1 MTRNDMEAIEKIL
14 DGERVGYAYLY
25 PSDGSERLE
34 YVFDMTAENMA
45 SFIGQHQ
52 LGIKKMVLTDM
63 CDRLILDTE
72 GGFLNNC
79 PNQEL
84 CKELLSLLQ
93 PIRVGEK
100 AAEEFSMVTRE
111 IYDEYCQLEDQAVTA
126 AEISML

>member
-1 MTRNDMEAIEKIL
+1 MTKNDMEAIEKIL
-14 DGERVGYAYLY
+14 DGNQVGYAYLY

-45 SFIGQHQ
+45 NFIGQHQ
-52 LGIKKMVLTDM
+52 LSIKKMVLTDM
-63 CDRLILDTE
+63 CDRLMLDTA

-84 CKELLSLLQ
+84 CKKLLSLLP
-93 PIRVGEK
+93 PIQMGEK
-100 AAEEFSMVTRE
+100 EVEEFPIVARE
-111 IYDEYCQLEDQAVTA
+111 IFDEYCQLEDQVVTA

>member
-84 CKELLSLLQ
+84 CKALLSLLQ

>member
-1 MTRNDMEAIEKIL
+1 MTKNDMEAIEKIL
-14 DGERVGYAYLY
+14 DGNQVGYAYLY

-52 LGIKKMVLTDM
+52 LGVKAVMLTDM
-63 CDRLILDTE
+63 CDRLILDTV

-84 CKELLSLLQ
+84 CKKLLSLLP
-93 PIRVGEK
+93 PIQMGEK
-100 AAEEFSMVTRE
+100 EVEEFPIVTRE
-111 IYDEYCQLEDQAVTA
+111 IFDEYCQLEDQAVTA